1 MIKKSDYEEFLKQK
15 KKQLWLCLPLKV
27 FRFDEVELYGVYCCP
42 ECESMAGITG
52 LATYQAPDVIRDR
65 LCIHS
70 RVASSA
76 LGNWRDLWSVSM
88 SVSQEQ
94 AFNVCF
100 NKDITCEVFI
110 PHESKEECFLAAV
123 YHNRKISLLYC
134 ATQRQE
140 VPFCSHCVRRKY
152 NHCTILTN
160 FQNKEKENDNQDYMP
175 SHDVEEEEPTTYDDN
190 YMKVL
195 PNHIRGYLYGYN
207 YTPIVYAFRD
217 SPEQQSVWL
226 DRMRGSIEIPEQL
239 IPVYDPSLKCKH
251 DVQFNPDEKFLVE
264 ESKSLCLFTDL
275 GDRIL
280 SSRVLARPSSGPC
293 ICLQRYDGHPYLI

>member
-1 MIKKSDYEEFLKQK
+1 MPAGILKFLILHGGDALSKTVWIMGSCWSLIKKSDYEEFLKQK

-42 ECESMAGITG
+42 ECEIMAGIPG
-52 LATYQAPDVIRDR
+52 LATHQAPDVIRDR

-110 PHESKEECFLAAV
+110 PHESTEKCFLAAV

-140 VPFCSHCVRRKY
+140 VPFCSHCVRRKC

-207 YTPIVYAFRD
+207 YTPIVYPFRD

-251 DVQFNPDEKFLVE
+251 DV
-264 ESKSLCLFTDL
+264 
-275 GDRIL
+275 
-280 SSRVLARPSSGPC
+280 
-293 ICLQRYDGHPYLI
+293 